1 MHNLKTTFISSI
13 TRSLRQSLAAVTI
26 GVGAVALAPLTLAVD
41 FSGNRIEMIMPFKEG
56 GGSDTWGRFY
66 APKLAEQ
73 LPGSPVMVV
82 KNIPGGG
89 STSGANQFQ
98 LRAKPDGGDVLAS
111 SASTMFPY
119 ILGDRRVRYDYKE
132 WSAVLASP
140 TGGVVYVSPDLGID
154 SVADIAKLKDKNLM
168 FASQGAT
175 SMDLVTLLA
184 FNLLDMDVKA
194 VFGMRGRGE
203 GRLAFERGEVN
214 IDAQTTSAFIK
225 KVQPLVDEGKAI
237 PLFSYGVLGKD
248 GKIKRDPNFPNL
260 PHFVE
265 AYEMVHGQAP
275 DGEAFHAW
283 KSFFVAGY
291 AAQKGLFLPKGTPDN
306 IVQAY
311 REAAANV
318 IAQPG
323 FASESEDVLGNY
335 EQAIGNDAE
344 MMFAEALKMDKAA
357 KTWVINWLNSEYNAG
372 LKLSSN

>member
-1 MHNLKTTFISSI
+1 MNNSKTTFISSV
-13 TRSLRQSLAAVTI
+13 TRSLRNSITAVTVGAGAVTLAPAALAA
-26 GVGAVALAPLTLAVD
+26 D
-41 FSGNRIEMIMPFKEG
+41 FAGDRIEMVMPFKEG

-66 APKLAEQ
+66 APKVAEQ

-82 KNIPGGG
+82 RNIPGGG

-98 LRAKPDGGDVLAS
+98 LRAKPDGQDVLAS

-119 ILGDRRVRYDYKE
+119 ILGDSRVRYDYKD
-132 WSAVLASP
+132 WAAVLASP
-140 TGGVVYVSPDLGID
+140 TGGVVYVSADLGID
-154 SVADIAKLKDKNLM
+154 SVADIAKLKGKDLK

-184 FNLLDMDVKA
+184 LDLLDMDVKA
-194 VFGMRGRGE
+194 VFGMKGRGE

-225 KVQPLVDEGKAI
+225 KVQPLIDEGKAI

-260 PHFVE
+260 PDFVE
-265 AYEMVHGQAP
+265 AYEMVHGQLP
-275 DGEAFHAW
+275 DSDAFRAW
-283 KSFFVAGY
+283 KTFFIAGY
-291 AAQKGLFLPKGTPDN
+291 AAQKGLFLPKGTPDD
-306 IVQAY
+306 VVKAY
-311 REAAANV
+311 SEAVANV
-318 IAQPG
+318 IAKPE

-335 EQAIGNDAE
+335 EQAVGSDAQ
-344 MMFAEALKMDKAA
+344 MMFAEALKIDKAA
-357 KTWVINWLNSEYNAG
+357 RTWVINWLNSEYSAG